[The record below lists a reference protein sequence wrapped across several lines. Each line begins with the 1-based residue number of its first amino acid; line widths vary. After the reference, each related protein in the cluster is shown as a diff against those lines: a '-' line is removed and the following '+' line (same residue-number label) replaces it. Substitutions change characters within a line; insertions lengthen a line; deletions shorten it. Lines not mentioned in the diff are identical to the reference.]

1 MKKINEGTIT
11 DGYYDYIRVEGLLD
25 PRFFN
30 NCYRCALYPTS
41 VECRKLAFI
50 LGPCKEDQ
58 YFKKIILIDKDDIQE
73 IQII

>member
-1 MKKINEGTIT
+1 MKKINGNTIT

-30 NCYRCALYPTS
+30 NCYRCVLYSTS
-41 VECRKLAFI
+41 RKCRELTRI
-50 LGPCKEDQ
+50 LGPCKEYH
-58 YFKKIILIDKDDIQE
+58 YFKRIILIDKDIVQE